1 MKERYSPLDFFKFR
15 YATFKKIV
23 GSAKLSNRKIIAK
36 RKRKMAKQYAVY
48 HTEKGEISSGGI
60 GNHIDRKE
68 GAEWSY
74 QHADPERI
82 HLNENIIVT
91 EHCSKKLSEAISDR
105 ISEGYNARNNAG
117 ELKAIRKDAVK
128 YQTHIMSGSP
138 EQMKKI
144 EDNPELRKQ
153 WINSNLD
160 FLKKEYGEKTLFVL
174 QFIEMKN
181 NAYSRCNRTNYS
193 RRTAFCK
200 RNYGK
205 P

>member
-1 MKERYSPLDFFKFR
+1 
-15 YATFKKIV
+15 
-23 GSAKLSNRKIIAK
+23 
-36 RKRKMAKQYAVY
+36 MAKQYAVY
-48 HTEKGEISSGGI
+48 HTEKGNFFGWNRKPYRS
-60 GNHIDRKE
+60 KE

-91 EHCSKKLSEAISDR
+91 EHCSRNFRSNFGS

-160 FLKKEYGEKTLFVL
+160 FLKKEYGEKKHCSF
-174 QFIEMKN
+174 
-181 NAYSRCNRTNYS
+181 YSS
-193 RRTAFCK
+193 
-200 RNYGK
+200 
-205 P
+205 